1 MICVAQVRLANLLQ
15 GLEAFVELK
24 VIQPGSCKVIQPGSC
39 NERDHLTV
47 EIFRF
52 DSAHIKSLPQPIFPA
67 KNPSFLFSAFLPG
80 FWQLERHYQTSSDG
94 RDRWPAEDYHDGG
107 PFLDRPFFVDPRST
121 LGSTR
126 RWFYFLS
133 TDMPPGL
140 VAASG
145 AFLTRPLTIPCH

>member
-24 VIQPGSCKVIQPGSC
+24 VVQPGSC

-107 PFLDRPFFVDPRST
+107 PFWIGPF
-121 LGSTR
+121 L
-126 RWFYFLS
+126 
-133 TDMPPGL
+133 
-140 VAASG
+140 
-145 AFLTRPLTIPCH
+145 